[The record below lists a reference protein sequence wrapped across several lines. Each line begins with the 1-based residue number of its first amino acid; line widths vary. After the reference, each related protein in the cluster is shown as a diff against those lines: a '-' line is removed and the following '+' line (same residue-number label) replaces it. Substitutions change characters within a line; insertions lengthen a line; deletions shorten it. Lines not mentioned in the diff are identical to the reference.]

1 MRLRWLLL
9 TLLLS
14 VLAIPVIGAAAL
26 WSLDSDVVRGL
37 LADQV
42 ERATGRRLEV
52 AGELKVVPAL
62 RPTLA
67 AEGIALANAAWSDRA
82 EMVTVER
89 LELQLDL
96 ISLLRGAPEV
106 QRVLLRRPTLLLET
120 SPDGRGNW
128 QLGGSSPVIE
138 AETPKTPSAGRS
150 SSTPAIAQLLIED
163 ATLVYR
169 GHPVGA
175 ETVLRI
181 ERAQVGAP
189 EAAGALTV
197 ELRGRLDAA
206 PLALAGTA
214 SPAQALRTG
223 EPLRLDLKGGLAGL
237 EVGLEGV
244 VTRSREPAFEGAVTL
259 AATDL
264 SGIAALLGQAD
275 RLATL
280 APLTFRARIDG
291 TQERVVLGDLALQL
305 AGSDLAG
312 EMVLE
317 PAAAPPR
324 AEARLRAQLLDL
336 DRLLA
341 DASAASALPAVP
353 AEGPLLSREPL
364 PLEPLRELAGRLDL
378 EVAELRHG
386 TLPLREVGLA
396 AVLAEGA
403 LLVDPMAAR
412 TAGGPVTGRLGL
424 NVAGSAPELDLDLAA
439 QGLELGRVVAGPT
452 LAAAL
457 EVAGN
462 LRVELASEGVSP
474 HELAS
479 RLRGRV
485 SLLTGAGGV
494 RLDRLDRLPVPLRE
508 LLAAALGS
516 GSVAALRCLALDVP
530 VERGLARPG
539 LVLKAG
545 AAGLIGGGTV
555 DLGRERLDLTLSPRA
570 RVVGLQLGIPVKIEG
585 ALASPSFRVDP
596 AGATQAAL
604 SLLGQQLL
612 PPEIAGARAGPQASS
627 ASPCLAAPAGPTA
640 SGERADPSKA
650 LDAARRSLER
660 VGRGALE
667 GLLRDR

>member
-9 TLLLS
+9 IPLLL
-14 VLAIPVIGAAAL
+14 VLAIPVVGAAAL
-26 WSLDSDVVRGL
+26 WSLDSAVVRGL

-42 ERATGRRLEV
+42 ERATGRRLTI
-52 AGELKVVPAL
+52 AGELKVMPAL
-62 RPTLA
+62 QPTLA
-67 AEGIALANAAWSDRA
+67 AEGLALGNAAWSDRA
-82 EMVTVER
+82 EMVTAER

-120 SPDGRGNW
+120 GPDGRGNW
-128 QLGGSSPVIE
+128 QLGEPDPVIE
-138 AETPKTPSAGRS
+138 AETAETPSEDRS
-150 SSTPAIAQLLIED
+150 SSMPTVEQLLIED
-163 ATLVYR
+163 ATFVYR
-169 GHPVGA
+169 GHPAGP

-189 EAAGALTV
+189 KASGALTL

-206 PLALAGTA
+206 PLTLAGTA

-237 EVGLEGV
+237 EVDLEGV
-244 VTRSREPAFEGAVTL
+244 VTRAREPAFEGAAAL
-259 AATDL
+259 AAMDL
-264 SGIAALLGQAD
+264 SGIAALLGEPG
-275 RLATL
+275 RLGAL
-280 APLTFRARIDG
+280 APLTFRAKIDG
-291 TQERVVLGDLALQL
+291 TLGRVVLGDLALQL

-317 PAAAPPR
+317 PTAAPPR
-324 AEARLRAQLLDL
+324 AEALLRAQLLDL

-341 DASAASALPAVP
+341 DESAGTALPAAP
-353 AEGPLLSREPL
+353 AEAPLLSREPL

-386 TLPLREVGLA
+386 TLPLRDVRLV

-412 TAGGPVTGRLGL
+412 TAGGPVTGRVGL
-424 NVAGSAPELDLDLAA
+424 NVAGSAPELDLDLNA
-439 QGLELGRVVAGPT
+439 QGLELGRVVAGSTP
-452 LAAAL
+452 ASAL

-462 LRVELASEGVSP
+462 LRVDLASEGASP

-494 RLDRLDRLPVPLRE
+494 RLDRLDRLPVRLRE

-539 LVLKAG
+539 LVLEAG

-570 RVVGLQLGIPVKIEG
+570 RVVGLQLGVPVKIEG

-604 SLLGQQLL
+604 SVLGQQLL
-612 PPEIAGARAGPQASS
+612 PPEIAGALTGPQASS

-640 SGERADPSKA
+640 SGGRADPSKA

-667 GLLRDR
+667 GLLRGR